1 MSEEE
6 KMLQILKAID
16 DSNIDYEHPIWER
29 SIKEGFHDELADFAA
44 SCVLRPGS
52 TEGI

>member
-1 MSEEE
+1 MSEVEE
-6 KMLQILKAID
+6 MLRIVKATD

-29 SIKEGFHDELADFAA
+29 SIKEGFHDELVDFAA

>member
-6 KMLQILKAID
+6 KILQMLEAFD

-29 SIKEGFHDELADFAA
+29 SIKEGFHDELQDFAA
-44 SCVLRPGS
+44 SCMSRHSS
-52 TEGI
+52 TEGS